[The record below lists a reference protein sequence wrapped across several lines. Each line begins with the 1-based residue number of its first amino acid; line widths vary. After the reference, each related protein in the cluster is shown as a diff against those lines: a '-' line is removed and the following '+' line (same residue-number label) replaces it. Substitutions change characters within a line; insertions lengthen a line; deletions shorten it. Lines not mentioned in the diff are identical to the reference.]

1 MAVKA
6 IVATGVL
13 LAATTP
19 TLANVNVEFRTVEDS
34 VAVGGTA
41 NVGVY
46 LVSDSDSDQ
55 YVASA
60 EIVFTWEP
68 QYLQLLGVD
77 TTGGPP
83 LMGFPPFP
91 DNLPLNESDPPQDG
105 DGMYIALAYGGVPV
119 EAPPQ
124 GTLLTTFQFEAMA
137 ETSGTLVDV
146 VASLSN
152 PPGTTVIWDGT
163 IPNYPV
169 TGTLTGDV
177 VVVGDE
183 VGGETCRSDV
193 DGDGEVGVADFLDI
207 LAAWGAAGSVAADI
221 DGDGLVG
228 VGDFLQL
235 LSDWGPCP

>member
-1 MAVKA
+1 MAGKA
-6 IVATGVL
+6 LVATGVL

-19 TLANVNVEFRTVEDS
+19 TLSNVNVELRTVEDS

-46 LVSDSDSDQ
+46 LVSDNDSDQ
-55 YVASA
+55 YVAAA

-91 DNLPLNESDPPQDG
+91 QSVPLNEADPPQDG
-105 DGMYIALAYGGVPV
+105 NGMYMALAYGGLPV
-119 EAPPQ
+119 AAPPE
-124 GTLLTTFQFEAMA
+124 GTLLTTFQFEGVA

-146 VASLSN
+146 VASMAD
-152 PPGTTVIWDGT
+152 PAGTTVIWDGT

-177 VVVGDE
+177 VVVGDP
-183 VGGETCRSDV
+183 GGGGTCRSDI
-193 DGDGEVGVADFLDI
+193 DGDGECGVADFLDI
-207 LAAWGAAGSVAADI
+207 LAAWGAAGSSAADI
-221 DGDGLVG
+221 DGDGIVG

-235 LSDWGPCP
+235 LSDWGPCE